1 MFSDKITK
9 SIALAAS
16 QVIDESAQKLKPK
29 VVTTEGHTADHM
41 AGYRDDDAADDDNGD
56 KSSELSVGTEL
67 RVNGKRC
74 VVDEI
79 VGDTAYCTDE
89 DGGDVE
95 VYIDGDWDLISE
107 DHKAGHKDITV
118 GTELRVDGKWC
129 VVDEILGDTAWCTDE
144 DGGDVEVNLS
154 GSNWDLVSESHKAT
168 DWSKEMVIEAL
179 KGNQPTSEWINDF
192 INSNDAK
199 FKGKSRGERINMAMA
214 AFFEA
219 QKAVNKAGSTVR
231 EGIEE
236 PAASGE
242 RKFKGAH
249 LVNKSADVNQ
259 DDQSG
264 IEAMGDCK
272 PKLPMGTSFSKAEDI
287 DGEKRDL
294 ANVAAIKASAK
305 RATAPSAQGNPKI
318 DEIDGEKTE
327 IKTTAAIKKSASR
340 NASDPKASGSKQSG
354 AQSAE
359 KVANTAPS
367 GKLGADEP
375 KAKQRF
381 SEPMPK
387 RLKEMAMV
395 ALLGEDADV
404 MTTFDKQYA
413 NDHAESLKQLIAGQ
427 GTEGIDVELM
437 PQFNHFIA
445 SYGDELRKHFKLP
458 VADDGNKDVKESA
471 TKDAVIDQMNAEAET
486 KSETKSSRLADQCEE
501 AASRVAGLIN
511 RKNEAPPG
519 IQSKIEQ
526 AQRLLSFVAE
536 WLDND
541 DRRNSSLKEGMSET
555 KGSKLADRAVLRA
568 ERVAGLISRR
578 IESDKDIIQKIQDA
592 DDNLL
597 LVAEFLDNR
606 RSSKRSL

>member
-1 MFSDKITK
+1 
-9 SIALAAS
+9 
-16 QVIDESAQKLKPK
+16 
-29 VVTTEGHTADHM
+29 M
-41 AGYRDDDAADDDNGD
+41 AGYTDDDASDDD
-56 KSSELSVGTEL
+56 KSSEISVGSEL
-67 RVNGKRC
+67 RVNGKLC
-74 VVDEI
+74 TVNEIIGNTAYCTDEDGEDIEVDVYGDWDLVSEGHMAGHVAGNEDISVGSWLHVDGKPCIVDEI
-79 VGDTAYCTDE
+79 LGDTAYCTDE
-89 DGGDVE
+89 DGGD
-95 VYIDGDWDLISE
+95 I
-107 DHKAGHKDITV
+107 
-118 GTELRVDGKWC
+118 
-129 VVDEILGDTAWCTDE
+129 
-144 DGGDVEVNLS
+144 EVNLR
-154 GSNWDLVSESHKAT
+154 GSNWDLVSEGRKAT
-168 DWSKEMVIEAL
+168 NLSKEMVIEAL
-179 KGNQPTSEWINDF
+179 KADKPTSEWINDF
-192 INSNDAK
+192 VNSNEAK

-219 QKAVNKAGSTVR
+219 QKAVNKTGSTVR

-236 PAASGE
+236 PAAGGE
-242 RKFKGAH
+242 KKFKAAH
-249 LVNKSADVNQ
+249 LINKSANVNQ

-287 DGEKRDL
+287 DGEKNDL

-305 RATAPSAQGNPKI
+305 HATAPLAQGNPKI

-327 IKTTAAIKKSASR
+327 IKTIAAIKKSASR

-387 RLKEMAMV
+387 RLKEMAMT

-413 NDHAESLKQLIAGQ
+413 NDHAESLKQLIAGR
-427 GTEGIDVELM
+427 GTDGIDVELM

-458 VADDGNKDVKESA
+458 PLENNKEVKTVKE
-471 TKDAVIDQMNAEAET
+471 DIG
-486 KSETKSSRLADQCEE
+486 ETKSSRLADQCEE

-541 DRRNSSLKEGMSET
+541 DRRNLE
-555 KGSKLADRAVLRA
+555 
-568 ERVAGLISRR
+568 
-578 IESDKDIIQKIQDA
+578 
-592 DDNLL
+592 
-597 LVAEFLDNR
+597 
-606 RSSKRSL
+606 

>member
-41 AGYRDDDAADDDNGD
+41 AGYTDDDASDDD
-56 KSSELSVGTEL
+56 KSSEISVGSEL
-67 RVNGKRC
+67 RVNGKLC
-74 VVDEI
+74 TVNEIIGNTAYCTDEDGEDIEVDVYGDWDLVSEGHMAGHVAGNEDISVGSWLHVDGKPCIVDEI
-79 VGDTAYCTDE
+79 LGDTAYCTDE
-89 DGGDVE
+89 DGGD
-95 VYIDGDWDLISE
+95 I
-107 DHKAGHKDITV
+107 
-118 GTELRVDGKWC
+118 
-129 VVDEILGDTAWCTDE
+129 
-144 DGGDVEVNLS
+144 EVNLR
-154 GSNWDLVSESHKAT
+154 GSNWDLVSEGRKAT
-168 DWSKEMVIEAL
+168 NRSKEMVIEAL
-179 KGNQPTSEWINDF
+179 KADKPTSEWINDF
-192 INSNDAK
+192 VNSNEAK

-219 QKAVNKAGSTVR
+219 QKAVNKTGSTVR

-236 PAASGE
+236 PAAGGE
-242 RKFKGAH
+242 KKFKAAH
-249 LVNKSADVNQ
+249 LINKSANVNQ

-287 DGEKRDL
+287 DGEKNDL

-305 RATAPSAQGNPKI
+305 HATAPSAQGNPKI

-327 IKTTAAIKKSASR
+327 IKTIAAIKKSASR

-387 RLKEMAMV
+387 RLKEMAMT

-413 NDHAESLKQLIAGQ
+413 NDHAESLKQLIAGR
-427 GTEGIDVELM
+427 GTDGIDVELM

-458 VADDGNKDVKESA
+458 PLENNKEVKTVKE
-471 TKDAVIDQMNAEAET
+471 DIG
-486 KSETKSSRLADQCEE
+486 ETKSSRLADQCEE

-541 DRRNSSLKEGMSET
+541 DRRNSSLKEGAGIT
-555 KGSKLADRAVLRA
+555 KGSELADRAVMA
-568 ERVAGLISRR
+568 ADRVAGLISRR
-578 IESDKDIIQKIQDA
+578 VESDKDIIQKIQDA
-592 DDNLL
+592 GDNLF
-597 LVAEFLDNR
+597 LVAEFLDNQ
-606 RSSKRSL
+606 